1 MPLNKNAADAV
12 SRIPY
17 HLAAAAIICLMR
29 PEPGTCNV
37 ASNGSSPIWSCCG
50 RSLPC
55 GGTLITARWALTPPF
70 HPYRRNP
77 RRSALCCTGLTAEY
91 SLRHPSFQRGSLLCA
106 VRTFLNAEKY
116 SPRRDCPRLPRS
128 NYNITTLK
136 HLCKKNS
143 DFFSIIPIQRFSN
156 NRSTCVFSGGVVS
169 RLTTI
174 NAITES
180 GKE

>member
-55 GGTLITARWALTPPF
+55 DGTFITTRWALTPPF
-70 HPYRRNP
+70 HPYRLKNN

-91 SLRHPSFQRGSLLCA
+91 SLQHPSFQRGSLLCA
-106 VRTFLNAEKY
+106 VRTFLNTKKFFM
-116 SPRRDCPRLPRS
+116 PRLPMS
-128 NYNITTLK
+128 TAFHYNINTFLQ
-136 HLCKKNS
+136 LCKRKKCFFQ
-143 DFFSIIPIQRFSN
+143 DFNQIR
-156 NRSTCVFSGGVVS
+156 
-169 RLTTI
+169 TT
-174 NAITES
+174 
-180 GKE
+180 